1 MAPKRLL
8 QDPPAASSMEED
20 SDAETLDEE
29 QEEEEEEEEQNDA
42 VQEKSDEEEEEEE
55 EEEEDNEE
63 EENVNAKK
71 PVVIPSSSVVPNPQ
85 SESASSEDDDAA
97 AGSETESDDI
107 NHSPSASDF
116 TVKPIVSKPVND
128 SSSAKP
134 TKKPAPAPA
143 KPAPGSKR
151 PAESDPTPKDS
162 RKKKKG
168 ANGGDDEDTKKGR
181 LWGEDDEI
189 AILKG
194 MIDFKAKKGI
204 DPSSNM
210 GAFHEFL
217 KRSLKADVSKNQL
230 MDKARRLKKKY
241 HTNAEKGENGE
252 GPVFS
257 KAHELKSFDLSKKI
271 WGAEANGGDDSAKNS
286 RKKPRKSAKAN
297 NNNNNNSSTVLALP
311 VSDAAAERSVEKKV
325 KVEEM
330 NVANGGVKAAESDD
344 FWSKYPSLSDSLQ
357 LANCSSRWEGLERVM
372 IQKMPSIGSS
382 KAKELDDRWRKLQVL
397 EMELTVKKLDL
408 MHEQAKLL
416 LDGIKSRKD

>member
-29 QEEEEEEEEQNDA
+29 EQQEEENDV

-71 PVVIPSSSVVPNPQ
+71 PAVIPSSSAVPNPQ
-85 SESASSEDDDAA
+85 SESASSSSDDA

-116 TVKPIVSKPVND
+116 TVKPIVSKPMND

-134 TKKPAPAPA
+134 TKKPAPA

-162 RKKKKG
+162 KKKKG
-168 ANGGDDEDTKKGR
+168 ASGGGGGDDEDTKKGR

-230 MDKARRLKKKY
+230 MDKTRRLKKKY

-252 GPVFS
+252 DPVFS
-257 KAHELKSFDLSKKI
+257 KAHESKSFDLSKKI

-286 RKKPRKSAKAN
+286 KKKPRKSAKA

-330 NVANGGVKAAESDD
+330 NVANGGVKAEPDD
-344 FWSKYPSLSDSLQ
+344 FWSKHPSLSDSLR
-357 LANCSSRWEGLERVM
+357 LGNCSSRWEGLERVM
-372 IQKMPSIGSS
+372 SQKMPSIGSS

-397 EMELTVKKLDL
+397 EMELSVKKLDL